1 MAMAIR
7 CLWRITLQRGLFQL
21 HGSVLY
27 HRKYAN
33 RRVSLLRTEISFNSI
48 AAQTTRS
55 KPILRRHLRRLR
67 CMPPHKATS
76 DPLRRF
82 YGSLSANDS
91 NFYCAMGH
99 EVGQSYA
106 WPLMVG
112 DGSGHWG
119 GFKATLWVVEQWSKN
134 FVGHQMQ
141 PPIANRDGHLE
152 GVRLIVAHGSWLV
165 IVLVSLILWYGFK
178 PRLRCFQ
185 FRNIERMDH
194 SRLVSMQ
201 LRSTLCNYRTALNK

>member
-1 MAMAIR
+1 
-7 CLWRITLQRGLFQL
+7 
-21 HGSVLY
+21 
-27 HRKYAN
+27 
-33 RRVSLLRTEISFNSI
+33 
-48 AAQTTRS
+48 
-55 KPILRRHLRRLR
+55 
-67 CMPPHKATS
+67 
-76 DPLRRF
+76 
-82 YGSLSANDS
+82 
-91 NFYCAMGH
+91 
-99 EVGQSYA
+99 
-106 WPLMVG
+106 MVG

-119 GFKATLWVVEQWSKN
+119 GFKATLWLVEQLSKT

-152 GVRLIVAHGSWLV
+152 GVRQIVAHGSWLV

-185 FRNIERMDH
+185 IRNIERMHH